1 MELLTMVIVAFGL
14 LGAAMILRRHEQ
26 TLDQMMELITNQTT
40 NHLKTVRDADNRMD
54 KIVNIHNACIDHYD
68 DEIDQIIA
76 RMDQITADIAELNKE
91 HQQDRRDLTD
101 IRTRYINYREPAIDN
116 SGVNWSKSYV
126 VTEDYIY
133 EEHQKDNKIQD

>member
-1 MELLTMVIVAFGL
+1 MELLTMAIVAFGL
-14 LGAAMILRRHEQ
+14 LGAAVALRRHEQ
-26 TLDQMMELITNQTT
+26 AFDKLETLLMQQISGQVSVKKEIDKRIDSVIT
-40 NHLKTVRDADNRMD
+40 
-54 KIVNIHNACIDHYD
+54 IHNSSIDHYD

-76 RMDQITADIAELNKE
+76 RMDQITADIERI
-91 HQQDRRDLTD
+91 DREQKDL
-101 IRTRYINYREPAIDN
+101 RTYYVNYREPLQDN

>member
-1 MELLTMVIVAFGL
+1 MAIVAFGL

-26 TLDQMMELITNQTT
+26 TFDQMMELITNQTT

-101 IRTRYINYREPAIDN
+101 IRTRYINYREPTKDN

>member
-26 TLDQMMELITNQTT
+26 TFDQMMELITNQTT

-76 RMDQITADIAELNKE
+76 RMDQITADIERI
-91 HQQDRRDLTD
+91 DREQKDL
-101 IRTRYINYREPAIDN
+101 RTYYVNYREPLQDN

-126 VTEDYIY
+126 VTEDYIF
-133 EEHQKDNKIQD
+133 DDKIQ